1 MNFLWPFLII
11 ISYIYSI
18 LTGNMEKVNNSIFSS
33 VSEVIT
39 LSLTLLGN
47 MCLWCGIMNIV
58 KSTNTINI
66 IKKVL
71 KPIIFWLYPSEKE
84 NTEVINNISI
94 NMASNILG
102 IGNASTPA
110 GLKAM
115 EEMQHN
121 NKNKKELSDSMFMLI
136 SLNTTS
142 IQLIPTTVIA
152 IRSSLNSQNP
162 TNIIVP
168 IWLSTIAGT
177 VVAIIVTKI
186 MIKIKKKGDSK

>member
-1 MNFLWPFLII
+1 
-11 ISYIYSI
+11 
-18 LTGNMEKVNNSIFSS
+18 MEKVNNSIFSS